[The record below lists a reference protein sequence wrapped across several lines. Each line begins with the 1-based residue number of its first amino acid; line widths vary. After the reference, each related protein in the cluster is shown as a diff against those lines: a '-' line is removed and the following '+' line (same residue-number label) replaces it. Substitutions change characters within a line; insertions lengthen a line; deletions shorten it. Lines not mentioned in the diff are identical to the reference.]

1 MIKKL
6 QIPDG
11 MDQATDANPMV
22 VTSIITNNNYDK
34 NNNNGWTLTDG
45 VTPGFNS
52 GLIEVYNTNF
62 DEYQDLEGLPE
73 GTYEVSVQGFYRFGN
88 GVRDDSTYVQAPT
101 ENNNL
106 KLYVTVGENTIH
118 VPMPRLAKDGKEEHT
133 SYQLTDDG
141 KGFVAGDDLDKD
153 VQWQWMWLDKPV
165 ADADSTSATGYR
177 LANGMV
183 PVSILFE
190 AGKFSGTSIIFK
202 VGAEGKARIGLKKEV
217 QEAENWCIWD
227 NWQLMYYGK
236 NSTKEETVDGI
247 VSTTLP

>member
-1 MIKKL
+1 M
-6 QIPDG
+6 
-11 MDQATDANPMV
+11 
-22 VTSIITNNNYDK
+22 
-34 NNNNGWTLTDG
+34 
-45 VTPGFNS
+45 
-52 GLIEVYNTNF
+52 
-62 DEYQDLEGLPE
+62 
-73 GTYEVSVQGFYRFGN
+73 SVQGFYRFGN

-247 VSTTLP
+247 VSTTAAVAAKVEFFGLNGARISKPTKGVAIMRQTLSDGTVKTTKVIVK